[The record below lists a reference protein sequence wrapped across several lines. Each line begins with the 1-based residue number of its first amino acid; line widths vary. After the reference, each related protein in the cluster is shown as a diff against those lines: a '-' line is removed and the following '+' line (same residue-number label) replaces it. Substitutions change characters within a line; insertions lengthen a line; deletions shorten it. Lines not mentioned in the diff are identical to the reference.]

1 MEVLVVGGG
10 GREHAICYALKKNK
24 DITKIYCAPGNG
36 GISDIAECLPDI
48 KATDLDGIL
57 EFVKAH
63 PGISMT
69 VVAPDDPLALGLVD
83 LLNENGFRAFGPTK
97 DAAQIEA
104 SKVFSKNLMKKYG
117 IPTADYQVFDD
128 ARSAK
133 EYLKTAEYPIV
144 VKADGLALGKGVI
157 ICKDKKEATKA
168 VNEIM
173 LDHKFGKSG
182 NQIVIEEFLTGY
194 EVSVLAFCDGKTILP
209 MVTSQDHKRAL
220 DNDQGLNTGGM
231 GAFSPS
237 QRFGETEMKKAY
249 NDIFLPTLGAL
260 CSEGITFKG
269 VLYFGLMVSD
279 KGVKVLEYNAR
290 FGDPETQAVL
300 VRLENDLYDIFNKVI
315 DQKLSQVKLKWKDRT
330 SICVIIASGGYPE
343 VYEKGYEIEFGD
355 IDDDCVVFHSGTVKK
370 DGKYYTNGGRVLGVT
385 CMGKNLAE
393 AREKAYAN
401 VKKISF
407 KDMHYRT
414 DIGVK

>member
-63 PGISMT
+63 PDIAMT

-173 LDHKFGKSG
+173 LEHKFGKSG

-220 DNDQGLNTGGM
+220 DNDKGLNTGGM

-343 VYEKGYEIEFGD
+343 AYEKGYEIEFGD

>member
-1 MEVLVVGGG
+1 MLRSE
-10 GREHAICYALKKNK
+10 KNK

-260 CSEGITFKG
+260 GSEGITFKG

-343 VYEKGYEIEFGD
+343 AYEKGYEIEFGD